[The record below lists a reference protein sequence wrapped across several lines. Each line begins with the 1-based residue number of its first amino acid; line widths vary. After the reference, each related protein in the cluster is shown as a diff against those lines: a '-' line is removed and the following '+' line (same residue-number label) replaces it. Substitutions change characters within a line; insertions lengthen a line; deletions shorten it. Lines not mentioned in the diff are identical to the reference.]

1 MPLLR
6 SVFDMKGNCRIMM
19 KKKKILCIAAA
30 AAVLTLSG
38 CGGKPSEN
46 ADESSGESTEYTT
59 ADISSLLENGE
70 DTGTSVSADDGEV
83 VTFATVTDVENE
95 VDRAIYKASVAVPE
109 GWALLQ
115 DTDMGKLYAS
125 SNASLKIQAYNYG
138 SDAELA
144 DLDTMAEGA
153 ATSISIRNMYY
164 QADTDFSDPVHCTVA
179 GQDAVRYD
187 YTVTAYIF
195 IDNEE
200 TQTDNE
206 ETQTGEGEVEEKKE
220 REKEVLAV
228 YKDRLYAL
236 YNGTDSYY
244 LMFETREEDYDKMSP
259 VFDEMV
265 ENFTIAEDG
274 TAGYESASIFMS
286 EYEESSLSA
295 LFSQLEEEDA
305 QSDSS
310 ETASEE
316 TAETSDSDG
325 SVSE

>member
-1 MPLLR
+1 
-6 SVFDMKGNCRIMM
+6 MM

-38 CGGKPSEN
+38 CGNKPSETVT
-46 ADESSGESTEYTT
+46 ESSNESTEYTT
-59 ADISSLLENGE
+59 ADISSLLENGG
-70 DTGTSVSADDGEV
+70 DTGTSASAEDGESA
-83 VTFATVTDVENE
+83 TFATVTDVENE
-95 VDRAIYKASVAVPE
+95 ADRAIYKASVTVPE

-115 DTDMGKLYAS
+115 DTNMGKLYAS
-125 SNASLKIQAYNYG
+125 SNASLKIQAANYG
-138 SDAELA
+138 ADAELT

-153 ATSISIRNMYY
+153 AASISISNMYY
-164 QADTDFSDPVHCTVA
+164 QADTEFGDPVHCTVA

-195 IDNEE
+195 TVDDEGNK
-200 TQTDNE
+200 
-206 ETQTGEGEVEEKKE
+206 TG
-220 REKEVLAV
+220 EKEVAAV

-244 LMFETREEDYDKMSP
+244 LMFETGEADYERVSP

-265 ENFTIAEDG
+265 ESFTIAEDG

-286 EYEESSLSA
+286 EYEESSLSV
-295 LFSQLEEEDA
+295 LFSQLEEENA
-305 QSDSS
+305 QNDSS